1 MLPALSHNDIY
12 YLAYLIVPSYIAN
25 AVPVLFGG
33 GRSLDFGKYFID
45 GERIFGGNK
54 TVRGFISG
62 LAFGIIA
69 SILVELILMRE
80 LIFLGI
86 LVSLGSMLGDLFGS
100 FIKRRLKIRPGS
112 PLPLVDQL
120 DFVIGALILTY
131 PIYRFNFS
139 IAVFMLLMTPPI
151 HITSNAMAY
160 LLKLKKHFW

>member
-1 MLPALSHNDIY
+1 M
-12 YLAYLIVPSYIAN
+12 PSYIAN

-33 GRSLDFGKYFID
+33 GRSLDSGKYFLD
-45 GERIFGGNK
+45 GERIFGENK
-54 TVRGFISG
+54 TIKGFISG

-69 SILVELILMRE
+69 SILGELILMKE

-86 LVSLGSMLGDLFGS
+86 LSSLGSMFGDLFGS
-100 FIKRRLKIRPGS
+100 FIKRRLKILPGS
-112 PLPLVDQL
+112 PFPLMDQL

-139 IAVFMLLMTPPI
+139 IVILIILITPPI

-160 LLKLKKHFW
+160 LLKLKKQFW